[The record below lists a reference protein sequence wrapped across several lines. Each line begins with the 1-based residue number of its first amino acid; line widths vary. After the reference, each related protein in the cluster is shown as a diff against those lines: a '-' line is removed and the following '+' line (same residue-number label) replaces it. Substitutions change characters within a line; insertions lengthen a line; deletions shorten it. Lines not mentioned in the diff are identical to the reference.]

1 MHITVKL
8 ENEEKNSGGDK
19 DIFSS
24 KGQPLED
31 TVMPKLLRIQK
42 DWNKKSVKRCTMAT
56 STYRKLALLY

>member
-1 MHITVKL
+1 MKTKETISMHITVKL
-8 ENEEKNSGGDK
+8 ENEEKSSGGDK

-42 DWNKKSVKRCTMAT
+42 D
-56 STYRKLALLY
+56 